1 MIIMNFFLL
10 LVKFL
15 IFLLQEPEL
24 DTELDPVETYNF
36 FLILLGVI
44 LLIIILVYILMTSK
58 EDWNYTLIFILQK
71 QLLLYHY
78 ALKYNLLLNVSY

>member
-58 EDWNYTLIFILQK
+58 ED
-71 QLLLYHY
+71 
-78 ALKYNLLLNVSY
+78 